1 MAEIRV
7 RQLSRTGMVSE
18 TMAKFARS
26 LGRALIGTEYS
37 VLSTQYNQT
46 YQSRAHFLLKRQYT
60 DYG

>member
-1 MAEIRV
+1 
-7 RQLSRTGMVSE
+7 MVSE